1 MLTCGSL
8 EGPIFDLVMKQSD
21 QAASEKSD
29 LMLKFRANEDKL
41 ELLSKQLDANEQ
53 HRADYL
59 KRYEEALSDKRKIAE
74 DYLNRINNLQS
85 KYSSL
90 EERYSNLSKTLD
102 ATSLES
108 VEWKRKYEQ
117 ISSRH
122 KAEEEQVNA
131 EIATLKSKARTAEAR
146 LAAAREQ
153 MESAQ
158 EEASEWKR
166 KFDVAVKE
174 SKSALEKAAQLQDR
188 SNHQIQLRENSLK
201 AEYAAALAKKEE
213 EIKEKEMKLEQAEH
227 RVMNLSSQ
235 LKIVESSLKSKDA
248 ESAALK
254 VQVEELGQMIDS
266 AKVAAQSFER
276 EARMLQQEK
285 IHLEEK
291 YLTGFKRFEEV
302 EERYKTAEKEA
313 RRAAELVENA
323 RNEAA
328 SAQKEKNEVH
338 RLAMER
344 LTQIE
349 RTERQIETLERQK
362 LDLVAE
368 VEQLRDS
375 EMAAISKVSL
385 LETRVHEREKE
396 IKELVESA
404 NEQRATTVEVLESLL
419 ATERAAHDEAECR
432 AKSLSLQ
439 LQATQGK
446 LDAVHRELTLTSV
459 RLNETPV
466 DGKLKSISHAK
477 RSRVED
483 YAGMESV
490 HDMEI
495 DADIIRTNKRSKST
509 TSPINNHADD
519 GGSIFKPSEDDSQHD
534 TEDYTKFTVQKLK
547 QELTKHGFGAQLLQ
561 LRNPNKREILSLYE
575 KHVLK
580 S

>member
-1 MLTCGSL
+1 
-8 EGPIFDLVMKQSD
+8 
-21 QAASEKSD
+21 
-29 LMLKFRANEDKL
+29 MLKFRSNEDKL
-41 ELLSKQLDANEQ
+41 KLLSKQVEANEQ

-59 KRYEEALSDKRKIAE
+59 RRYEEALSDKRKIAE
-74 DYLNRINNLQS
+74 DYLSRINNLQS

-90 EERYSNLSKTLD
+90 EERYSNLAKTLD

-153 MESAQ
+153 MQAAQ

-166 KFDVAVKE
+166 KFDMAVKE

-213 EIKEKEMKLEQAEH
+213 QIKEKETKLEQAEH
-227 RVMNLSSQ
+227 RVMCLSSE
-235 LKIVESSLKSKDA
+235 LKIVESSFKSKDA
-248 ESAALK
+248 EYTALK
-254 VQVEELGQMIDS
+254 VQVEELGQMLDS

-285 IHLEEK
+285 DHLEEK
-291 YLTGFKRFEEV
+291 YLTGFRRFEEA
-302 EERYKTAEKEA
+302 EDRYKTAEKEA
-313 RRAAELVENA
+313 RRAAEFIENA

-328 SAQKEKNEVH
+328 SAEKEKNEVH

-344 LTQIE
+344 LALIE
-349 RTERQIETLERQK
+349 RAERQIETLERQK
-362 LDLVAE
+362 ADLVE
-368 VEQLRDS
+368 DVEQLRAS
-375 EMAAISKVSL
+375 EMAAISKVSA
-385 LETRVHEREKE
+385 LETRVQEREKE

-404 NEQRATTVEVLESLL
+404 NQQRATTVEVLEGLL
-419 ATERAAHDEAECR
+419 ATERAAHEEAECR
-432 AKSLSLQ
+432 AKALSLQ

-459 RLNETPV
+459 RLNETPL
-466 DGKLKSISHAK
+466 DGKFKTSSHAK

-483 YAGMESV
+483 YAGVESV
-490 HDMEI
+490 HDMEV
-495 DADIIRTNKRSKST
+495 DADIVRTNKRPKST
-509 TSPINNHADD
+509 TSPTNNHADD
-519 GGSIFKPSEDDSQHD
+519 GGSVFKPSENDSQQD
-534 TEDYTKFTVQKLK
+534 TEDYTKFTAQKLK
-547 QELTKHGFGAQLLQ
+547 QELTKHGFGAELLQ
-561 LRNPNKREILSLYE
+561 LRNPNKRDILTLYE
-575 KHVLK
+575 KHVLN